1 MKIMR
6 RLIGYIVPFV
16 IVFGAAACNGAT
28 SDGGQLPSSKAMGD
42 VSRVL
47 PDKLCARAYEI
58 LPQCADL
65 GDTCPSR
72 YASAYLPGAPR
83 NAIAAMQKK
92 QGFNVTAF
100 DKHCQDVCSNPQL
113 SVDYTTFKGDVCR
126 SKD

>member
-1 MKIMR
+1 MKNMR
-6 RLIGYIVPFV
+6 RLIKYIVPFA
-16 IVFGAAACNGAT
+16 IIFGAAACNGAT
-28 SDGGQLPSSKAMGD
+28 SEGQLSSSKATSD
-42 VSRVL
+42 VSHVL

-83 NAIAAMQKK
+83 SAIAAMQNRR
-92 QGFNVTAF
+92 GFNVIVF
-100 DKHCQDVCSNPQL
+100 DKYCQDVCSNPQL